1 MHIYIIALYL
11 DHDGQEDD
19 RLYKLGREYVEW
31 GHEVTIFTGLNNG
44 KFKLEKKKIGLQS
57 AEGIN
62 YVTFNVNYEHNMP
75 GWRKLYN
82 YLKFARLAG
91 RQGRQMPKPDLIFAL
106 SPPLT
111 TVLPAIKLGR
121 YYRVPLVTEIRK
133 LWSVVPA
140 EVSNQPKRVLNA
152 IVNKLEKKIYQ
163 NADRIIAAD
172 EDLIKAIREKL
183 GEDDQAK
190 KVTAIAGESEDKE
203 MLESYDDLIA
213 SLLKNKD

>member
-11 DHDGQEDD
+11 DHGGQEDD

-111 TVLPAIKLGR
+111 TVLPAIKLGQ
-121 YYRVPLVTEIRK
+121 YHRVPLVTEIRK